1 MRAKV
6 QCYLLVQTKLNKKI
20 TSLWFTG
27 SWSHLS
33 RTPATIDQTLAL
45 RRNKMTM
52 LSECRVKLKRQPVAF
67 RTNGVLGVLTVAYK
81 SSEPI

>member
-1 MRAKV
+1 
-6 QCYLLVQTKLNKKI
+6 
-20 TSLWFTG
+20 
-27 SWSHLS
+27 
-33 RTPATIDQTLAL
+33 
-45 RRNKMTM
+45 M